1 MEHPRVVDPGDPLV
15 ERVRRICLALP
26 EAVEVEAWGRPT
38 FRAAKPIFVH
48 VAATADNP
56 LSIIVKTDPEEHLAL
71 AQDGRFYGAPYYDR
85 NRWLGVDLDAPDTD
99 WDLLA
104 EVIETSYRQV
114 ANRRQLAA
122 LDASVP
128 TTQAAEAR
136 SSAVAVAS
144 GRPRVA
150 WVVGAV
156 RSIGEIEPRGIE
168 WRGCLIA
175 RTRGRH
181 PMRP

>member
-1 MEHPRVVDPGDPLV
+1 MEHPRVVDPGHPLV
-15 ERVRRICLALP
+15 ERVRRICFALP
-26 EAVEVEAWGRPT
+26 EVVEVEAWGRPT

-71 AQDGRFYGAPYYDR
+71 TQDGRFYGAPYYDR

-99 WDLLA
+99 WDLLT

-122 LDASVP
+122 LDAL
-128 TTQAAEAR
+128 
-136 SSAVAVAS
+136 
-144 GRPRVA
+144 RPDHA
-150 WVVGAV
+150 G
-156 RSIGEIEPRGIE
+156 G
-168 WRGCLIA
+168 
-175 RTRGRH
+175 
-181 PMRP
+181 